1 VRGAFPE
8 REEERLS
15 KLDELGERWAGAA
28 ARWLRAQRRPWRAV
42 PELVSRQAEGL
53 EQLSDAELRLAADAL
68 RPDLRREGFADE
80 SVARAFALV
89 REAAARTL
97 GQRHFDVQLMGGWVL
112 LHGMVAEM
120 DTGEGKTL
128 TATLPACTA
137 ALAGLPVHVVTV
149 NDYLAARDAETM
161 APLYRLLGLS
171 VGTVVSQMDSAD
183 RRSAYACDVT
193 YCTNK
198 QLVFDYLWDRIT
210 LEGFSS
216 RTRLQ
221 IERLAGGPQRSE
233 KLIQRG
239 LHFAIVDEA
248 DSVLV
253 DEARTPLI
261 ISERG
266 GDSVEQEIYVTA
278 IELAREL
285 ERDVDFEIDDRDRQ
299 VDLLEA
305 GRARLAELGEPYGGI
320 WRGQL
325 RRESLVGQALSAL
338 HCFQLDQQYLVQG
351 EKIEIIDEYTGR
363 VMPDRSWEHG
373 LHQMIEVKEGVPV
386 TGRQQPRAR
395 ISYQRFFRR
404 YLHLAG
410 MTGTAREVAGE
421 LSSVYRLPVV
431 RIPTNRPVQR
441 RSDGERV
448 LRSADAKWE
457 AVAARVAAL
466 YDAGRPVLVGTRSVE
481 ASERLSAL
489 LTEAVLPHRVLNAR
503 QDEEE
508 AEIVREAGEPWRI
521 TVATNMAGRGT
532 DICLAPGVALAG
544 GLHVIA
550 TERHEARRIDR
561 QLFGRCGR
569 QGDPGSYESFV
580 SLEDELFDAHAD
592 ALARRVAEAALQSS
606 SRLAHASLSFAVERS
621 QRAAERLH
629 SRMRR
634 QLFRR
639 DTRLDSLLAFSGR
652 RE

>member
-221 IERLAGGPQRSE
+221 IERARS
-233 KLIQRG
+233 
-239 LHFAIVDEA
+239 
-248 DSVLV
+248 
-253 DEARTPLI
+253 
-261 ISERG
+261 
-266 GDSVEQEIYVTA
+266 
-278 IELAREL
+278 
-285 ERDVDFEIDDRDRQ
+285 
-299 VDLLEA
+299 
-305 GRARLAELGEPYGGI
+305 
-320 WRGQL
+320 
-325 RRESLVGQALSAL
+325 
-338 HCFQLDQQYLVQG
+338 
-351 EKIEIIDEYTGR
+351 
-363 VMPDRSWEHG
+363 
-373 LHQMIEVKEGVPV
+373 
-386 TGRQQPRAR
+386 
-395 ISYQRFFRR
+395 
-404 YLHLAG
+404 
-410 MTGTAREVAGE
+410 
-421 LSSVYRLPVV
+421 
-431 RIPTNRPVQR
+431 
-441 RSDGERV
+441 
-448 LRSADAKWE
+448 
-457 AVAARVAAL
+457 
-466 YDAGRPVLVGTRSVE
+466 
-481 ASERLSAL
+481 
-489 LTEAVLPHRVLNAR
+489 
-503 QDEEE
+503 
-508 AEIVREAGEPWRI
+508 
-521 TVATNMAGRGT
+521 
-532 DICLAPGVALAG
+532 
-544 GLHVIA
+544 
-550 TERHEARRIDR
+550 
-561 QLFGRCGR
+561 
-569 QGDPGSYESFV
+569 
-580 SLEDELFDAHAD
+580 
-592 ALARRVAEAALQSS
+592 
-606 SRLAHASLSFAVERS
+606 
-621 QRAAERLH
+621 
-629 SRMRR
+629 
-634 QLFRR
+634 
-639 DTRLDSLLAFSGR
+639 
-652 RE
+652 